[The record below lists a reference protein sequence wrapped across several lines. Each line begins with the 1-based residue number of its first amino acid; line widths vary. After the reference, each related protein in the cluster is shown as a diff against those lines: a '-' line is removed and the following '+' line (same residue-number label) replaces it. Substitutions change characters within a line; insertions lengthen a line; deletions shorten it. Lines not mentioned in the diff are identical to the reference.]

1 LPLMSRWV
9 KQPGKGSDGTKR
21 TGNLGADSD
30 DRNSECL
37 VEMTEQVRK
46 EQCKSAN

>member
-1 LPLMSRWV
+1 MKKRW
-9 KQPGKGSDGTKR
+9 DKR

-30 DRNSECL
+30 DCNAECL

-46 EQCKSAN
+46 EQCKSAS